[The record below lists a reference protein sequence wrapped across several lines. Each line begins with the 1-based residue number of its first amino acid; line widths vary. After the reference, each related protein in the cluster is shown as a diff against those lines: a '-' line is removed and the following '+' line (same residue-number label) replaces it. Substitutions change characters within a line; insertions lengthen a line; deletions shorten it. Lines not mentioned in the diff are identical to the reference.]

1 MIKGLRLI
9 GFTKNTI
16 GVFIVNWF
24 FQRILRINSRFP
36 YLIHFSNKITNPEKV
51 VLYGEGYHTQKC
63 ILLNGGMYFGGSNRI
78 RIHKSCLMANSVK
91 IISGNHDFNSFDD
104 QSIKEN
110 PIIIEKIVGLEQGQL
125 FFLEFI

>member
-63 ILLNGGMYFGGSNRI
+63 ILLNGGMYFGGSNGI
-78 RIHKSCLMANSVK
+78 RIHKYCLMANSVK

>member
-63 ILLNGGMYFGGSNRI
+63 ILLNGGMYFGGSNGI

-104 QSIKEN
+104 HNQRKSYYN
-110 PIIIEKIVGLEQGQL
+110 
-125 FFLEFI
+125 

>member
-1 MIKGLRLI
+1 
-9 GFTKNTI
+9 
-16 GVFIVNWF
+16 
-24 FQRILRINSRFP
+24 
-36 YLIHFSNKITNPEKV
+36 
-51 VLYGEGYHTQKC
+51 
-63 ILLNGGMYFGGSNRI
+63 
-78 RIHKSCLMANSVK
+78 MANSVK